1 MNTSDSLHLG
11 IAGFQYDDLYSPA
24 SLRKLLDL
32 FHAGVEK
39 ADPALWKEWQPYAAA
54 KGAGFA
60 PPAVSDL
67 LIRMAPHLSRFVGQ
81 LFGVG
86 DQLEELKAKLLG
98 LTPVFLYK
106 RDFIGRR
113 VFKKYSKANPPKRS
127 GGELSRTGTK
137 IIEVWNVHPKE
148 EQELLYARA
157 TLDLMAMEKKPDAE
171 VLALVRQAMELPGAT
186 PDAEV
191 VKQALETLEAWAYVR
206 WADPVYRTGI
216 RDWASYRQP
225 EELHWPN
232 GLVELVRPNPAR
244 PEEITGP
251 EHRMRKRD
259 GFKLTDPR
267 MTSRQALGEVHYCIL
282 CHPREKDSCSRG
294 MKDKAGKLTPNP
306 LGVPLAGCPLEEKIS
321 EAHVLKKSGDPLGAT
336 AIVCVDNPLCAGTG
350 HRICNDCMKACI
362 FQKQEP
368 VNIPEAETAT
378 LLDVLNLPWG
388 FEIYS
393 FLTRWNPLNVKRPCA
408 LPYNGKNVL
417 VVGLGPAGYTLSHH
431 LANEGFG
438 VCGIDGLKIEPLPAD
453 LVGKPGAPPKPIRD
467 WKKLVDDLDNRVLL
481 GFGGVSEYGITVRWD
496 KNFLKVVYLT
506 LLRRDLLKMYGGVRF
521 GGTLTVEDAWKLG
534 FDHIAI
540 AAGAGRPTIIDMKN
554 NLIRGVRKAS
564 DFLMA
569 LQLTGAYK
577 DNALANLQLRLPAL
591 VIGGGLTAVDA
602 TTEAAAYYPRQVEK
616 FLDRWE
622 KLVASGKKDEEL
634 WARYDEEEKVI
645 AKEFLDH
652 GKEVRSERRRAKQEG
667 KEPDFAKLVNKWG
680 GVTMVY
686 RKSIQDSPAYR
697 VNHEEV
703 VKALEEGIKVLEKHN
718 PVECHPDRF
727 GALEAV
733 TFERSREENGKWIDT
748 KEFVKLP
755 ARSLFVAAGTTPN
768 IIYEKEFP
776 GTFKLDAKKKF
787 FQAHKL
793 EGGKLSPAD
802 GPGQGGFFTSYD
814 KDGRKVTFYGDNH
827 PVYAGSVVKA
837 MASARDGYHHVARL
851 FADEFAK
858 LDPAKQP
865 QRDAAWKKTCATL
878 DDGLLA
884 TVHDVIRLTSNI
896 VEVVVRAPFAARGF
910 EPGQFYRLQNFE
922 VDALELEGTK
932 LMTEG
937 LALTGAWCDKERG
950 LLAMIILEM
959 GGSSRQCA
967 MLKKGQR
974 VIVMGPTGTPTH
986 IPRNEEVLLAGGG
999 LGNAVLFSIG
1009 KALRSAGNRVA
1020 YFAAYRSPKDVYHLD
1035 DIEAASDQIVWSVD
1049 AGDMITPR
1057 RPQDRSFRGNV
1068 VQAMTAWAKGELGQ
1082 AVFPMSCVKRVIA
1095 IGSDRMMA
1103 AVTKARHEVL
1113 APYMNKDHHAVA
1125 SVNSTMQCM
1134 MKEVCAQCLQKHVD
1148 PVTGKEAAPVFTCFN
1163 QDQEMDRI
1171 DWKNLNERLKMNS
1184 VQEKLTNAWFDM
1196 IVAKHDVA
1204 RV

>member
-1 MNTSDSLHLG
+1 MSTPETLQLG
-11 IAGFQYDDLYSPA
+11 IAGFQYTDLYRPEA
-24 SLRKLLDL
+24 LKRL
-32 FHAGVEK
+32 FDRFNQAVQN
-39 ADPALWKEWQPYAAA
+39 ADPELWKAWQPYAASR
-54 KGAGFA
+54 GAGV
-60 PPAVSDL
+60 PPPVVSDL
-67 LIRMAPHLSRFVGQ
+67 LIRMAPHISRFVAR
-81 LFGVG
+81 LFRVEEPM
-86 DQLEELKAKLLG
+86 EELRARLLG
-98 LTPVFLYK
+98 LLPVYLYK

-113 VFKKYSKANPPKRS
+113 VFKKYSKEKPPARS
-127 GGELSRTGTK
+127 AGDLARAGTTIVELWKSD
-137 IIEVWNVHPKE
+137 PKE
-148 EQELLYARA
+148 DQELLYARA
-157 TLDLMAMEKKPDAE
+157 TLDLMAMEKKPEASRLAGVRGVLELDASVPDAQVASKALE
-171 VLALVRQAMELPGAT
+171 VLEGW
-186 PDAEV
+186 
-191 VKQALETLEAWAYVR
+191 AWVR
-206 WADPVYRTGI
+206 WHDPVYRRGV

-225 EELHWPN
+225 EEIHWPD
-232 GLVELVRPNPAR
+232 GLVELVRDPANAAS
-244 PEEITGP
+244 ITGP
-251 EHRMRKRD
+251 EWRMRKRD

-267 MTSRQALGEVHYCIL
+267 MTAKQALGEVHYCIL

-294 MKDKAGKLTPNP
+294 MKDKAGKLVPNP

-321 EAHVLKKSGDPLGAT
+321 EAHMLKKAGDPVGAT
-336 AIVCVDNPLCAGTG
+336 AIVCVDNPLVAGTG

-362 FQKQEP
+362 FQKQDP

-378 LLDVLNLPWG
+378 LLEVLNLPWG

-393 FLTRWNPLNVKRPCA
+393 FLTRWNPLNVKRPYA

-417 VVGLGPAGYTLSHH
+417 VVGLGPAGYTLAHH
-431 LANEGFG
+431 LVNEGFG

-453 LVGKPGAPPKPIRD
+453 IVGAPGRPPVPIRE
-467 WKKLVDDLDNRVLL
+467 WKPFVDELDNRVLL

-506 LLRRDLLKMYGGVRF
+506 LLRRDLLRMYGGIRF
-521 GGTLTVEDAWKLG
+521 GGTLTVDDAWKLG

-577 DNALANLQLRLPAL
+577 DNALANLQMRLPAL
-591 VIGGGLTAVDA
+591 VIGGGLTAIDA

-616 FLDRWE
+616 FLSRWE
-622 KLVASGKKDEEL
+622 RLVAGGKSEDEL
-634 WARYDEEEKVI
+634 WARYDEEEKAI
-645 AKEFLDH
+645 AKEFLEH
-652 GKEVRSERRRAKQEG
+652 GRAVREERKRAKQDG
-667 KEPDFAKLVNKWG
+667 REPEFAKLVKKWG

-686 RKSIQDSPAYR
+686 RKSLYDSPAYR
-697 VNHEEV
+697 INHEEV
-703 VKALEEGIKVLEKHN
+703 IKALEEGITILELQN

-733 TFERSREENGKWIDT
+733 TFEKQKLENGKYSDA
-748 KEFVKLP
+748 KEFSRIP

-768 IIYEKEFP
+768 IIYEKEHP
-776 GTFKLDAKKKF
+776 GTFKLDSKKKF

-793 EGGKLSPAD
+793 EGGKLVPAE

-814 KDGRKVTFYGDNH
+814 KGGKKVTFYGDNH

-837 MASARDGYHHVARL
+837 MASARDGYPHVSAL
-851 FADEFAK
+851 FADELSK
-858 LDPAKQP
+858 LDPAKQA
-865 QRDAAWKKTCATL
+865 QRDAAWKTACRTL
-878 DDGLLA
+878 DDGLVA
-884 TVHDVIRLTSNI
+884 TVHEVIRLTSNI

-922 VDALELEGTK
+922 VDAPEFEGTK

-986 IPRNEEVLLAGGG
+986 IPHGEEVILAGGG

-1009 KALRSAGNRVA
+1009 KALRSAGNKVA
-1020 YFAAYRSPKDVYHLD
+1020 YFAAYRSPKDVYHVD

-1049 AGDMITPR
+1049 AGDMIAAR
-1057 RPQDRSFRGNV
+1057 RPQDRTFRGNV

-1082 AVFPMSCVKRVIA
+1082 TVFPMPCTKRIIA

-1103 AVTKARHEVL
+1103 AVTKARKEVL
-1113 APYMNKDHHAVA
+1113 APFLNKEHHAVA
-1125 SVNSTMQCM
+1125 SINSTMQCM

-1148 PVTGKEAAPVFTCFN
+1148 PATGKEAAPVFTCFN
-1163 QDQEMDRI
+1163 QDQDMDRV
-1171 DWKNLNERLKMNS
+1171 DWKNLNDRLKMNS
-1184 VQEKLTNAWFDM
+1184 VQEKLTNLWLDM
-1196 IVAKHDVA
+1196 ILSKHEVA
-1204 RV
+1204 RA

>member
-1 MNTSDSLHLG
+1 MSNTATLQPG
-11 IAGFQYDDLYSPA
+11 IPGITYPDLYAPA
-24 SLRKLLDL
+24 ALQRLLDL
-32 FHAGVEK
+32 FHAGVER
-39 ADPALWKEWQPYAAA
+39 ADPALWKAWQPYAAS
-54 KGAGFA
+54 KGAGFGA
-60 PPAVSDL
+60 PAVSEL
-67 LIRMAPHLSRFVGQ
+67 LIRMAPHVSKFVAK
-81 LFGVG
+81 LFGV
-86 DQLEELKAKLLG
+86 EEAAAELRAKIAGML
-98 LTPVFLYK
+98 PIYLYK

-113 VFKKYSKANPPKRS
+113 VFKKYSKENPPKHAK
-127 GGELSRTGTK
+127 GVLSRMGTA
-137 IIEVWNVHPKE
+137 IVEVWNIDAKE
-148 EQELLYARA
+148 DPELRYARA
-157 TLDLMAMEKKPDAE
+157 SLDLVAMEKKPDAE
-171 VLALVRQAMELPGAT
+171 VIELVRQAIEADASV
-186 PDAEV
+186 PDAQV
-191 VKQALETLEAWAYVR
+191 VAKAIEIMEAWAFVR
-206 WADPVYRTGI
+206 GSDPVYRTGI
-216 RDWASYRQP
+216 RGWASYRQP
-225 EELHWPN
+225 EDMHWPDD
-232 GLVELVRPNPAR
+232 LVELVRPNAAR
-244 PEEITGP
+244 PEEIVGP

-267 MTSRQALGEVHYCIL
+267 MNPKQALGEVHYCIL

-294 MKDKAGKLTPNP
+294 MKGKDGKNVPNP

-321 EAHVLKKSGDPLGAT
+321 EAHTLKKAGDVIGAN

-378 LLDVLNLPWG
+378 LVELLNLPWG
-388 FEIYS
+388 FEIYT

-408 LPYNGKNVL
+408 LPYNGRNVL
-417 VVGLGPAGYTLSHH
+417 VVGLGPAGYTLAHH

-438 VCGIDGLKIEPLPAD
+438 VCGIDGLKIEPLPEE
-453 LVGKPGAPPKPIRD
+453 LVGRPGKPPKPIRD
-467 WKKLVDDLDNRVLL
+467 WKPLVDELDNRVLL

-506 LLRRDLLKMYGGVRF
+506 LLRRETLRMYGGVRF
-521 GGTLTVEDAWKLG
+521 GGTMLLEDAWKLG
-534 FDHIAI
+534 FDHVAI

-577 DNALANLQLRLPAL
+577 DNALANLQMRLPAI

-634 WARYDEEEKVI
+634 WARFDEEEKII

-652 GKEVRSERRRAKQEG
+652 GKEIRNERRRAKQDG
-667 KEPDFAKLVNKWG
+667 KEPDFAKHVRKWG

-703 VKALEEGIKVLEKHN
+703 IKALEEGISVLEKHN
-718 PVECHPDRF
+718 PIECHPDRF
-727 GALEAV
+727 GALDAV
-733 TFERSREENGKWIDT
+733 TFEKSRQENGKWIDT

-768 IIYEKEFP
+768 IIYEKEHP

-787 FQAHKL
+787 FQAFKI
-793 EGGKLSPAD
+793 EGGKLTPAD
-802 GPGQGGFFTSYD
+802 GPGAGGFFTSYE
-814 KDGRKVTFYGDNH
+814 KEGKVVSFYGDNH

-837 MASARDGYHHVARL
+837 MASARDGYGHVSKL
-851 FADEFAK
+851 FEADLAK
-858 LDPAKQP
+858 LDAAKQP
-865 QRDAAWKKTCATL
+865 ERDAKWKKTCATL
-878 DDGLLA
+878 DDGLCA
-884 TVHDVIRLTSNI
+884 TVHEVIRLTSNI
-896 VEVVVRAPFAARGF
+896 VEVVVRAPFAAARF

-922 VDALELEGTK
+922 VDAPELEGTK
-932 LMTEG
+932 LMMEG
-937 LALTGAWCDKERG
+937 IALTGAWTDKPKG
-950 LLAMIILEM
+950 LLSMIILEM

-974 VIVMGPTGTPTH
+974 VVVMGPTGAPTH
-986 IPRNEEVLLAGGG
+986 IPHGEDVLLAGGG

-1009 KALRSAGNRVA
+1009 KALRTAGNRVL
-1020 YFAAYRSPKDVYHLD
+1020 YFAAYRSPKDMYHVD
-1035 DIEAASDQIVWSVD
+1035 DIEAASDQIIWSVD
-1049 AGDMITPR
+1049 TGDMISAR

-1068 VQAMTAWAKGELGQ
+1068 VQAMTAYAKGELGEK
-1082 AVFPMSCVKRVIA
+1082 VVPFESVKRIIA

-1103 AVTKARHEVL
+1103 AVTKSRKEVL
-1113 APYMNKDHHAVA
+1113 APWLKEHTGVA
-1125 SVNSTMQCM
+1125 SINSTMQCM

-1148 PVTGKEAAPVFTCFN
+1148 PVTGKETAPVFSCFN
-1163 QDQEMDRI
+1163 QDQPMDCV

-1184 VQEKLTNAWFDM
+1184 VQEKLGNMWLDM
-1196 IVAKHDVA
+1196 ILAKHPLAKV
-1204 RV
+1204 